1 MHTSNSYTV
10 IRLAVFFS
18 RVMCNDWSA
27 HDLDY
32 GEFFVGNGEGYS
44 DNFVRNL
51 GGENI

>member
-32 GEFFVGNGEGYS
+32 GEFFTLDIFIASIYTSEFNS
-44 DNFVRNL
+44 SN
-51 GGENI
+51 